1 MTNKEKRA
9 ALVAKIKSREGKN
22 QYTQSSKRDQV
33 SSGCSDCSSLQQ
45 WVYEQV
51 LGINIGDNTEAQM
64 LSKKL
69 TTIDAGISGG
79 VPDEDKLLPGDLLYF
94 RGTDPDRKATGYVGH
109 VEMYVGNGE
118 LSGHG
123 SGVGPTRKNMKEY
136 CQSRQKRSVAA
147 PIYNRGLICVRRGLP
162 EDDSDRGDANN
173 WKGKLTELYVTQLG
187 RMPDEAGL
195 AFWQAQLAGGKSWDE
210 VSAAVIDSD
219 EGRRRYVRELYV
231 FLGKRAGQGR
241 AECLGE
247 GAGCRKNPRTGFPG
261 IHPVGRVQTAEVK
274 KNQLIFSFTKLIM
287 SEFTVIVLLSD
298 SISAILIQRY

>member
-231 FLGKRAGQGR
+231 FLLGRKPDKAGLNAWVKELAAGRTRAQVFQGFIQS
-241 AECLGE
+241 EE
-247 GAGCRKNPRTGFPG
+247 YKN
-261 IHPVGRVQTAEVK
+261 K
-274 KNQLIFSFTKLIM
+274 K
-287 SEFTVIVLLSD
+287 
-298 SISAILIQRY
+298 

>member
-1 MTNKEKRA
+1 M
-9 ALVAKIKSREGKN
+9 
-22 QYTQSSKRDQV
+22 
-33 SSGCSDCSSLQQ
+33 
-45 WVYEQV
+45 
-51 LGINIGDNTEAQM
+51 
-64 LSKKL
+64 
-69 TTIDAGISGG
+69 
-79 VPDEDKLLPGDLLYF
+79 
-94 RGTDPDRKATGYVGH
+94 GH

-136 CQSRQKRSVAA
+136 CQSRQNRSVAA

-231 FLGKRAGQGR
+231 FLLGREPDKAGLNAWVKELAAGRTRAQVFQGFIQSEEYR
-241 AECLGE
+241 Q
-247 GAGCRKNPRTGFPG
+247 RK
-261 IHPVGRVQTAEVK
+261 
-274 KNQLIFSFTKLIM
+274 
-287 SEFTVIVLLSD
+287 
-298 SISAILIQRY
+298 